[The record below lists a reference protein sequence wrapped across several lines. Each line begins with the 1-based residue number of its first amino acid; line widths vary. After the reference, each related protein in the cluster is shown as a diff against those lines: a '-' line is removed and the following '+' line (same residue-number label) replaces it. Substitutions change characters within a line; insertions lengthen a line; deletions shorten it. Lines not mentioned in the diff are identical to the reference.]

1 MHIEEFLVLCS
12 RRGLSMTEVSLSL
25 LFQAAQLVLLPFSRF
40 LPFPSSSMAQGF
52 SLFLAKGGVKRDRTL
67 LCILETARCFLWS
80 SLLSFLFFSSQF
92 LLPSCCWTALT
103 PTLIH
108 SNCSFQHMQGTLYF
122 SCVNSHDLHSS
133 PQRVVDS
140 LISQH

>member
-67 LCILETARCFLWS
+67 LCILETARMFPLEFLAVFPLLQFSVSS
-80 SLLSFLFFSSQF
+80 SLL
-92 LLPSCCWTALT
+92 LLDRSDP
-103 PTLIH
+103 H
-108 SNCSFQHMQGTLYF
+108 SH
-122 SCVNSHDLHSS
+122 
-133 PQRVVDS
+133 PQ
-140 LISQH
+140 